1 VSDGARG
8 TALRLE
14 RVSRRFGSLAAVDDV
29 SLTVGR
35 GARHALIGPNG
46 AGKTTLLN
54 LVAGVIGVSGGRIY
68 CGDRD
73 ITDLPEHRRVR
84 LGIAK
89 TFQRSSLFDGLS
101 VRENVAIAV
110 QRRQG
115 VAHRLLRPRTGY
127 GAVERRV
134 EELLE
139 GVGLSDRASLN
150 ASELAHGERRQLEIS
165 LAMACEPEVILLD
178 EPAAG
183 MSAAERE
190 AFVGVIERLPQEVT
204 VLLIEHDIDL
214 VFRVAD
220 VVSVMRA
227 GRLIAEGSPKE
238 VSESPEVQE
247 SYLGS
252 AHTEEVFL
260 S

>member
-1 VSDGARG
+1 V
-8 TALRLE
+8 LRLE

-29 SLTVGR
+29 SLTVER

-54 LVAGVIGVSGGRIY
+54 LVAGVVGVTEGRIY
-68 CGDRD
+68 CGGRD
-73 ITDLPEHRRVR
+73 ITALPEHRRVR

-101 VRENVAIAV
+101 VRENVAVAV

-115 VAHRLLRPRTGY
+115 VAHRLLRPRARY
-127 GAVERRV
+127 DAVERRV

-139 GVGLSDRASLN
+139 GAGLSERAALN

-190 AFVGVIERLPQEVT
+190 AFAGVVERLPREVT
-204 VLLIEHDIDL
+204 LLLIEHDIDL
-214 VFRVAD
+214 VFRVAN

-227 GRLIAEGSPKE
+227 GSLIAQGSPKE